1 MGPDSSTLFPL
12 MFWLRVYLLSCAG
25 QFILPYFECDLAGRI
40 SPGKRQGSDRVQML
54 KQTKRKNE
62 KYGRRLADIRTELSH
77 RFLLHFQLRSLRYS
91 VNSSHCVFFGKHETA
106 HQWEGTHCYIVV
118 PEQVLSYHVEAEPP
132 PGKVKADISAC
143 PSRAV
148 VRYHS
153 IFISTIVRVPA
164 GV

>member
-1 MGPDSSTLFPL
+1 MRNTDAGLLTLGRNYRTAFCSTF
-12 MFWLRVYLLSCAG
+12 SCVACVT
-25 QFILPYFECDLAGRI
+25 QSTPRI
-40 SPGKRQGSDRVQML
+40 AS
-54 KQTKRKNE
+54 
-62 KYGRRLADIRTELSH
+62 
-77 RFLLHFQLRSLRYS
+77 
-91 VNSSHCVFFGKHETA
+91 FFGKHETA